1 MKNEEGR
8 YLDMYSSEV
17 RLGDSVIAP
26 SKNIIGEV
34 SDFAENDKLEVETK
48 FIVNHLSNGEVQ
60 LVRVEDGN
68 YSIFESTELITR
80 TTRPFY
86 SVYE

>member
-26 SKNIIGEV
+26 NENIIGKV
-34 SDFAENDKLEVETK
+34 LNFTDSDSVKVEAMFK
-48 FIVNHLSNGEVQ
+48 VYHMGNGEVQ
-60 LVRVEDGN
+60 LIRFEGN
-68 YSIFESTELITR
+68 SFFILTSEELITR
-80 TTRPFY
+80 NSRPFY

>member
-17 RLGDSVIAP
+17 RLGDSVISP
-26 SKNIIGEV
+26 SENIIGEV
-34 SDFAENDKLEVETK
+34 WNFTDDEKIKVEAMFK
-48 FIVNHLSNGEVQ
+48 VYPMGNGEVQ
-60 LVRVEDGN
+60 LQRFKN
-68 YSIFESTELITR
+68 NTFYILESTELITR
-80 TTRPFY
+80 NSRPFY

>member
-26 SKNIIGEV
+26 SENIIGEV
-34 SDFAENDKLEVETK
+34 SDFTDSDNVKVEAMFK
-48 FIVNHLSNGEVQ
+48 VYPMGNGEVQ
-60 LVRVEDGN
+60 LMRFKGN
-68 YSIFESTELITR
+68 TFFIFTSEELITR
-80 TTRPFY
+80 NSRPFY
-86 SVYE
+86 KVYE

>member
-26 SKNIIGEV
+26 SENIIGEV
-34 SDFAENDKLEVETK
+34 WDFTEDDKVEIEALFK
-48 FIVNHLSNGEVQ
+48 VAPLGNNEIQ
-60 LVRVEDGN
+60 LLPLAKN
-68 YSIFESTELITR
+68 TFQKFESTELITR
-80 TTRPFY
+80 NSRPFY

>member
-26 SKNIIGEV
+26 SESIIGEV
-34 SDFAENDKLEVETK
+34 WDFTDDEKIKVEAMFK
-48 FIVNHLSNGEVQ
+48 VYPMSNGEVQ
-60 LVRVEDGN
+60 LQRFKDN
-68 YSIFESTELITR
+68 TFYILESQELITR
-80 TTRPFY
+80 NSRPFY
-86 SVYE
+86 NVYE

>member
-48 FIVNHLSNGEVQ
+48 FIVNHLNNGEVQ

>member
-26 SKNIIGEV
+26 NENIIGEV
-34 SDFAENDKLEVETK
+34 WDFTDDEKIKVEAMFYVET
-48 FIVNHLSNGEVQ
+48 VNNGEVQ
-60 LVRVEDGN
+60 LKRLKDN
-68 YSIFESTELITR
+68 TFYILESQELITR
-80 TTRPFY
+80 NSRPFY

>member
-26 SKNIIGEV
+26 NENIIGEV
-34 SDFAENDKLEVETK
+34 WNFTEDEKIKVEAMFK
-48 FIVNHLSNGEVQ
+48 VYPIGNGEVQ
-60 LVRVEDGN
+60 LIRLKDN
-68 YSIFESTELITR
+68 TFYILESQELITR
-80 TTRPFY
+80 NSRPFY

>member
-17 RLGDSVIAP
+17 RLGDSVVAP
-26 SKNIIGEV
+26 SEGIIGEV
-34 SDFAENDKLEVETK
+34 WNFTEDEKIKVEAMFK
-48 FIVNHLSNGEVQ
+48 VYPMGNGEVQ
-60 LVRVEDGN
+60 LQRFRSN
-68 YSIFESTELITR
+68 TFYILESTELITR
-80 TTRPFY
+80 NSRPFY

>member
-1 MKNEEGR
+1 MRNEEGR

-26 SKNIIGEV
+26 SENIIGEV
-34 SDFAENDKLEVETK
+34 WNFTEDEKIEIEAMFKVYPMG
-48 FIVNHLSNGEVQ
+48 NGEVQ
-60 LVRVEDGN
+60 LQRFRSN
-68 YSIFESTELITR
+68 TFYILESTELITR
-80 TTRPFY
+80 NSRPFY

>member
-26 SKNIIGEV
+26 NENIIGEV
-34 SDFAENDKLEVETK
+34 WDFTDSGNIKVEAMFK
-48 FIVNHLSNGEVQ
+48 VYPMGNGEVQ
-60 LVRVEDGN
+60 LVRLKDNTFYTLTSE
-68 YSIFESTELITR
+68 ELITR
-80 TTRPFY
+80 NSRPFY

>member
-26 SKNIIGEV
+26 NENIIGEV
-34 SDFAENDKLEVETK
+34 SDFTDSDNVKVEAIFK
-48 FIVNHLSNGEVQ
+48 VYPMGNGEVQ
-60 LVRVEDGN
+60 LVHLKDN
-68 YSIFESTELITR
+68 TFYILESQELITR
-80 TTRPFY
+80 NSRPFY
-86 SVYE
+86 HVYE